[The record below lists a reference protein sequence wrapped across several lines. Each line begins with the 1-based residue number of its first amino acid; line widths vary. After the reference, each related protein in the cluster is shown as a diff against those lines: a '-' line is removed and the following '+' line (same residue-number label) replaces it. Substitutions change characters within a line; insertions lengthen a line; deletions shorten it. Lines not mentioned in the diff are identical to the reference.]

1 MVDDLIL
8 SFPVL
13 KNGGGYFLNDISY
26 VVEAATQ
33 EQNNRKLYI
42 THTLKGNSFISKLI
56 KDKKA
61 KFFVS
66 LLYRDN
72 AERQKFIC
80 DEFNYDNETN
90 EITAEQEIKIDF
102 RYAPEVTP
110 NIVVFENDTITV
122 DNNSGLSDFWN
133 GEIFTIPAYARIA
146 HYSKLKF
153 TSGDTRHLLSV
164 NLDENFND
172 GSIKTTVSET
182 AGESEQPIK
191 ITCAKDVFDELNKGV
206 DDKPYDAK
214 TAMRASI
221 VTQVLCCVYS
231 DMGNLSDKETE
242 INSGLLLH
250 METVKEKTQQDWKDD
265 SFNPSLAA
273 TQMIPY
279 AIKALNK
286 EDN

>member
-13 KNGGGYFLNDISY
+13 RNGGGDFLDGISY
-26 VVEAATQ
+26 VVEATQ
-33 EQNNRKLYI
+33 AQNDRKLYI
-42 THTLKGNSFISKLI
+42 IHTLKGNSFISQLI

-61 KFFVS
+61 KFSVS
-66 LLYRDN
+66 LLYKDN

-80 DEFNYDNETN
+80 DEFDYDDETN

-102 RYAPEVTP
+102 RYAPEITP
-110 NIVVFENDTITV
+110 NIVIFEDVKITV
-122 DNNSGLSDFWN
+122 DNNAALSDFWN
-133 GEIFTIPAYARIA
+133 GEIFIIPAYARIA
-146 HYSKLKF
+146 YHSKLKF
-153 TSGDTRHLLSV
+153 TSGDMLQLLSV
-164 NLDENFND
+164 NLDESFNH

-182 AGESEQPIK
+182 AGEGEQPIK
-191 ITCAKDVFDELNKGV
+191 ITCAEDVFDELKKGV
-206 DDKPYDAK
+206 TDNPFDAK

-231 DMGNLSDKETE
+231 YMGNLSDKETE
-242 INSGLLLH
+242 INSGLLVH
-250 METVKEKTQQDWKDD
+250 MKMLKEKTKQDWKDD

-279 AIKALNK
+279 AIEALNR
-286 EDN
+286 EGN